1 MANVKDVQA
10 LLNQINHGLEQQ
22 KDQDFNLNLTPGKVL
37 VILGLLANVLE
48 FDSIKI
54 DSDQAVLIT
63 LVGSLKRKTAT
74 DKMLDYLGGKSFD
87 EVLQAL
93 LRRT

>member
-22 KDQDFNLNLTPGKVL
+22 KGQDFNLNLTPGKIL
-37 VILGLLANVLE
+37 VILGLLTNVLE
-48 FDSIKI
+48 LDSIEI
-54 DSDQAVLIT
+54 DSEQAVFIS
-63 LVGSLKRKTAT
+63 LVGSLKRKATT

-93 LRRT
+93 LRRK